1 MPLSLQSSIRFIRT
15 QFATALAVGL
25 LVLCAKV
32 PGAHAGAVL
41 DGIRAK
47 GLLTCGVSGD
57 APGLSSVD
65 GKGRRVGFEADL
77 CRAFAAAVLGDGTK
91 AEFRPIDT
99 IEDFLGDSRID
110 IVVHGLTWTYGRE
123 VGRGLRFGPVVLYD
137 GQAFLVQKALG
148 ASSIGDLSGRTICVP
163 GDGAFLQNFERTFH
177 ARDIPYKA
185 LVLNDL
191 PEAADAFFRARKCAA
206 LTADASELA
215 GALIAR
221 RAATGRFAVL
231 PDRISKEPLAPVL
244 RRGDGDFFDVVR
256 WTVFAL
262 IDAEELGV
270 TSTNVD
276 SARVGGD
283 PRAEALLRGAPGSPL
298 ALDRTWVRNVVHAV
312 GNYGEIFDR
321 NLGRQSA
328 ADLPRG
334 LNDLWSRG
342 GLMIAPPFR

>member
-1 MPLSLQSSIRFIRT
+1 MPLSLQCLIRFIRAPL
-15 QFATALAVGL
+15 ATVLAVGL
-25 LVLCAKV
+25 LVVCAKA

-47 GLLTCGVSGD
+47 GRLTCGVSRD

-77 CRAFAAAVLGDGTK
+77 CRAFATAVLGDGTK

-137 GQAFLVQKALG
+137 GQAFLIPKTLG

-163 GDGAFLQNFERTFH
+163 GNGAFLQNLERTFQ
-177 ARDIPYKA
+177 ARNIPYKA

-191 PEAADAFFRARKCAA
+191 PAAADVFFRGQKCAA

-221 RAATGRFAVL
+221 RAAANRFAVL
-231 PDRISKEPLAPVL
+231 PNRISKEPLAPLL
-244 RRGDGDFFDVVR
+244 RRGDEDFFDVVR

-262 IDAEELGV
+262 IDAEELGI
-270 TSTNVD
+270 TSKNVD
-276 SARVGGD
+276 SARASGD
-283 PRAEALLRGAPGSPL
+283 PRAEALLRGSPGSPPG
-298 ALDRTWVRNVVHAV
+298 LDRTWVRNVVRAA